1 MAINSKKLSSFL
13 QENDEPL
20 DVVLKRMVS
29 ALESAQKA
37 QEFLSNDDYSNYSRQ
52 HLTHAYQQTVQKQ
65 LKTLSDCEHLTPSYE
80 SKKTRKP

>member
-1 MAINSKKLSSFL
+1 MAINPKKLSTFL

-37 QEFLSNDDYSNYSRQ
+37 QEFLSSDDYSNYSRQ
-52 HLTHAYQQTVQKQ
+52 HLTHAYQKTIQKQ
-65 LKTLSDCEHLTPSYE
+65 LGTLSHSEHLTPSFE
-80 SKKTRKP
+80 SKKIRKP